1 MQFKIY
7 DELFINLCN
16 DKIRN
21 LNIGLIL
28 WMQRAHKDK
37 NNRIDE
43 ITLLNENLFQ
53 HSESFDEEKERINAM
68 VASRTIMWIGSTLR

>member
-1 MQFKIY
+1 
-7 DELFINLCN
+7 
-16 DKIRN
+16 
-21 LNIGLIL
+21 
-28 WMQRAHKDK
+28 MQRAHKDK